1 MQNTTFQTD
10 DSLRCFDPAQRPAP
24 PLPLH
29 HHHHQ
34 QPRSIRGSCGCP
46 RDCGLMGREYRPCIP
61 DSNSMLLLLKM
72 ERGCSKGSEYGADN
86 HDDAFLPFSIPKSRG
101 TSTSL
106 SNYNTS
112 PNKEALLKSLPC
124 PPPMTTQP
132 SSHAL
137 YPSTLPLEGQDGAC
151 FESDSASKPS
161 REEREDRRKSQCD
174 DLLSLKFPKP
184 SQRARLFE
192 ILLLLLVGAKRIKDV
207 CDFCCCCG
215 NECVD
220 SGGSSSGQGSGGG
233 SSSSGKKQQ
242 SNRSGSSSS
251 SQRSGSGSSQ
261 RGGTGMGGRTH
272 SGSSDSSDDNGD
284 DDHNKRPRPPPNKE
298 PKSKLDVSDDDDE
311 ETDSADEG
319 PYNTPGSMTVD
330 VSPQSLQNDNG
341 GSINSQNE
349 RSGVKE
355 QGGGAGRNIGNLGG
369 LPLMS
374 SGGGSGGGSGSRFS
388 SVSSGATVEAITLK
402 EGVAGGRITTS
413 MLVSG
418 SQISSPVNM
427 AVGYGAPVLAGTE
440 NDTIMAPTSASI
452 PGSELG
458 TPTMDS
464 PSPPTLGG
472 EKLPA
477 HPLQCHPKLLPLHR
491 YSICNITG
499 GGVISRLACRIFL
512 SFPGPLQIV
521 NRLMAVLS
529 GGDGVSRLA

>member
-1 MQNTTFQTD
+1 MFTCTL
-10 DSLRCFDPAQRPAP
+10 SLSLPP
-24 PLPLH
+24 PLFLIVYHTHIDTHHFLFTTTLCVNHSIFMPHCHSHSLHCPCRIPHSKPMTRCSVLTLFRDQHLPCPLH

-34 QPRSIRGSCGCP
+34 QPSSIRDSCGCP
-46 RDCGLMGREYRPCIP
+46 HDCGLMGREYRPCIP
-61 DSNSMLLLLKM
+61 DSNSVLLLLKM
-72 ERGCSKGSEYGADN
+72 ERGCLKGSEYGADN
-86 HDDAFLPFSIPKSRG
+86 HDDAFLPFSLPKSRG

-112 PNKEALLKSLPC
+112 PNKGALLKSLPY

-137 YPSTLPLEGQDGAC
+137 YPSTLPLEGQDSAR
-151 FESDSASKPS
+151 FESDSASKS
-161 REEREDRRKSQCD
+161 SQEEREDRCKSQCD

-311 ETDSADEG
+311 
-319 PYNTPGSMTVD
+319 
-330 VSPQSLQNDNG
+330 
-341 GSINSQNE
+341 
-349 RSGVKE
+349 
-355 QGGGAGRNIGNLGG
+355 GN
-369 LPLMS
+369 
-374 SGGGSGGGSGSRFS
+374 
-388 SVSSGATVEAITLK
+388 
-402 EGVAGGRITTS
+402 
-413 MLVSG
+413 
-418 SQISSPVNM
+418 
-427 AVGYGAPVLAGTE
+427 
-440 NDTIMAPTSASI
+440 
-452 PGSELG
+452 
-458 TPTMDS
+458 
-464 PSPPTLGG
+464 
-472 EKLPA
+472 
-477 HPLQCHPKLLPLHR
+477 
-491 YSICNITG
+491 
-499 GGVISRLACRIFL
+499 
-512 SFPGPLQIV
+512 
-521 NRLMAVLS
+521 
-529 GGDGVSRLA
+529 